1 MSETDKWWQI
11 DEEEEIS
18 ITKMD
23 VHICTICSKEFSSDR
38 ALKQHLRDKH
48 GHEEEFKNK
57 KGIMGSN
64 QSGRITNYI
73 LGAFLFF
80 FGLPFT
86 LVPFM
91 MLSDGV
97 IDPDYPFE
105 SLFMIVFSI
114 PFLMAGLFV
123 QWIGLR
129 VMRGT
134 MEWWKGS
141 VESGDLDFWER
152 HDHL

>member
-1 MSETDKWWQI
+1 MREET
-11 DEEEEIS
+11 
-18 ITKMD
+18 
-23 VHICTICSKEFSSDR
+23 V
-38 ALKQHLRDKH
+38 
-48 GHEEEFKNK
+48 
-57 KGIMGSN
+57 
-64 QSGRITNYI
+64 GRIGSMFSG
-73 LGAFLFF
+73 LFLFF

-123 QWIGLR
+123 LLFGLK
-129 VMRGT
+129 VI
-134 MEWWKGS
+134 
-141 VESGDLDFWER
+141 SGGVK
-152 HDHL
+152 

>member
-1 MSETDKWWQI
+1 MREET
-11 DEEEEIS
+11 
-18 ITKMD
+18 
-23 VHICTICSKEFSSDR
+23 V
-38 ALKQHLRDKH
+38 
-48 GHEEEFKNK
+48 
-57 KGIMGSN
+57 
-64 QSGRITNYI
+64 GRIGSMFFG
-73 LGAFLFF
+73 LFLFF

-123 QWIGLR
+123 QFFGLK
-129 VMRGT
+129 MISGGIRGT
-134 MEWWKGS
+134 ADTTPIPRELPPGTGHDLIEGSNPILEEMRRRRVSEDESNSEGWWTEK
-141 VESGDLDFWER
+141 
-152 HDHL
+152 

>member
-11 DEEEEIS
+11 DKEEEIS

-38 ALKQHLRDKH
+38 ALKQHHRDKH

-57 KGIMGSN
+57 KGIMGPKQN
-64 QSGRITNYI
+64 GRIINYI

-123 QWIGLR
+123 QLFGLKVISGR
-129 VMRGT
+129 VR
-134 MEWWKGS
+134 
-141 VESGDLDFWER
+141 
-152 HDHL
+152 